1 MSLSFYEMVECTM
14 LSLLPKLLC
23 ERLTDLT
30 PGELTRR
37 GIDLLLMDFDNT
49 MLPYTTDQPAP
60 ELLRWLEQMQAGG
73 VRLCIVSNSRKLH
86 RVPVFSEKYDI
97 PCVMRAKKP
106 FLRGI
111 REAMTRFGASRA
123 QTALVG
129 DQTYT
134 DVLGAN
140 LAGIMSIQVRS
151 ICNHTIWLK
160 LRHLL
165 ELPPLAFAKN
175 RRIRHDNS

>member
-49 MLPYTTDQPAP
+49 MLPYTTDQPAS

-86 RVPVFSEKYDI
+86 RVPVFSEKYGV
-97 PCVMRAKKP
+97 PCVMRAKKALSARHP
-106 FLRGI
+106 RGHDALRRFACADGAGRRSDLHRRAR
-111 REAMTRFGASRA
+111 RESRRDHVDSGSIDLQSYNLVKAAASFGAA
-123 QTALVG
+123 AACLCKKQE
-129 DQTYT
+129 D
-134 DVLGAN
+134 
-140 LAGIMSIQVRS
+140 I
-151 ICNHTIWLK
+151 
-160 LRHLL
+160 
-165 ELPPLAFAKN
+165 P
-175 RRIRHDNS
+175 

>member
-86 RVPVFSEKYDI
+86 RVPVFSEKYGV
-97 PCVMRAKKP
+97 PCV
-106 FLRGI
+106 I

-165 ELPPLAFAKN
+165 ELAPLAFAKN
-175 RRIRHDNS
+175 RRIHHDKS